1 MNEKRKQALGRGL
14 SSLLGTSHDEKEE
27 EMPGVSSNLT
37 HIPLTSIE
45 PGPNQPRHSFSEADL
60 LALSI
65 SIKEKGLL
73 QPILVRS
80 HPQKEGM
87 YEIIAGERRWRAA
100 KLIDMG
106 FIPAIIQN
114 FSDEE
119 ALEVGL
125 LENLQRQDLDP
136 IDEASGYRRLAEEF
150 GHTQESLSRIAGKSR
165 SHIANTLR
173 LLTLPETVQLYLK
186 SRQLSAGH
194 GRALLG
200 AEDPELLAAMI
211 LEKSL
216 SVRQAE
222 TLAKKKL
229 RKESITSQEQPL
241 NSEVDALAQQL
252 CELLDHT
259 VQLILNGEG
268 GKIIISFKDAIEL
281 DKLISKFDQM
291 RLKN

>member
-1 MNEKRKQALGRGL
+1 MNEIRKQALGRGL
-14 SSLLGTSHDEKEE
+14 SSLLGESHEE
-27 EMPGVSSNLT
+27 EQKGVFSSFQ

-45 PGPNQPRHSFSEADL
+45 PGVNQPRHSFSEADIL
-60 LALSI
+60 SLSI

-73 QPILVRS
+73 QPILLRY
-80 HPQKEGM
+80 HPHKKDA
-87 YEIIAGERRWRAA
+87 YEIVAGERRWRAA

-106 FIPAIIQN
+106 FIPAIVRG

-150 GHTQESLSRIAGKSR
+150 GHTQESLSRIVGKSR

-173 LLTLPETVQLYLK
+173 LLTLPENVQTYLK

-200 AEDPELLAAMI
+200 AKDPELLAAMI
-211 LEKSL
+211 LEKNL

-222 TLAKKKL
+222 TLAKKSHQQ
-229 RKESITSQEQPL
+229 ETSSYQEPIL
-241 NSEVDALAQQL
+241 DPEVEILTEQL
-252 CELLDHT
+252 CNLLGVDVH
-259 VQLILNGEG
+259 LILKGEG
-268 GKIIISFKDAIEL
+268 GKIIIPFEDPVEL
-281 DKLISKFDQM
+281 DQIIGKFNLLGM
-291 RLKN
+291 TG